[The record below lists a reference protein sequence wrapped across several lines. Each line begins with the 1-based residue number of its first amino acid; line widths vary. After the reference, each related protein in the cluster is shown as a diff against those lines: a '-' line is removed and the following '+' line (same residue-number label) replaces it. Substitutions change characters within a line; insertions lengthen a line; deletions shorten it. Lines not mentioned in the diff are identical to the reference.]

1 LHSQADAGTCCPIT
15 MTYAAVPAMQQSPEI
30 AKEWVPRPLA
40 ADYDERTLP
49 AKQKRAY
56 TIGMGMTEKQGGSD
70 DRSNIKQ
77 ATLQDDGSYRLV
89 GHKFFFTAPMC
100 DAHLVLAQTGQG
112 VGCFLVP
119 RVLPDG
125 SMNAVR
131 IQRLKDKLGDR
142 SNASSG
148 VEFNG
153 ALGHLVGQDGR
164 GVATILDMV
173 ALTRLDCIVGT
184 ASLMRQALVQA
195 LNHTRQRSAFG

>member
-1 LHSQADAGTCCPIT
+1 
-15 MTYAAVPAMQQSPEI
+15 
-30 AKEWVPRPLA
+30 
-40 ADYDERTLP
+40 
-49 AKQKRAY
+49 
-56 TIGMGMTEKQGGSD
+56 
-70 DRSNIKQ
+70 
-77 ATLQDDGSYRLV
+77 
-89 GHKFFFTAPMC
+89 MC

-142 SNASSG
+142 SNASSE

-153 ALGHLVGQDGR
+153 ALGYLVGQDGR

-195 LNHTRQRSAFG
+195 LNHTRQRSAFGRVLIDQPLMRNVLADLALESEAALALSMRVAAAVDAAPRDEHEAAL